1 MKRARRIIRRL
12 VYITLGFTLLCL
24 GALLV
29 LNYYVLPRYGGPWVR
44 TAMERF
50 LGRTVTFERI
60 DWNVLRGA
68 TITGLV
74 VQPRDDVQSD
84 APFIEARHL
93 EVPFRIA
100 SLVPFRVDLQP
111 DLDTATVRLIKSAGG
126 QWNVND
132 IVERLAR
139 KPQKDPA
146 LRLGRLAFTRMRII
160 IEDRFAG
167 LPVQSLEQVACVLT
181 APPHATNHLKLAG
194 RWPGAEGH
202 VLLDATF
209 GPDVPPLAKLV
220 VGGPVIAKLQQ
231 LLAPEGP
238 LFVHGIRGDAA
249 ITLTRTEQGALAGRA
264 QLDFDHARLE
274 VEGFHIGGDM
284 RGPLHFTI
292 TPGDEP
298 TLTLTNTVAL
308 TGGLVTYVPRPS
320 ADGDGERMAAGVR
333 DVAKPLPGP
342 ASAGNEPAPTPQP
355 QMTFQGDG
363 TVGLLLAGTIGE
375 RLSITVSCALGAAT
389 ISTPALH
396 APFEAIGGR
405 ITYDGTGLNYQD
417 AVGRL
422 AGAVVT
428 VNGNI
433 DAFGEPNITFD
444 VQGERIGGNARLKVR
459 NVEGQRLPAFQV
471 DGAIWADATLA
482 AVLVPPRVADVLD
495 RLQVTGM
502 LTFDGRVARVEPGLD
517 NVRARGHIGGAGLG
531 VRGFGF
537 EGVSGTFYLERG
549 LMKIYDLD
557 AALYDGRFAGAWE
570 ADFAAEDK
578 PFKLDAALRD
588 VEIARLPLLTHVEE
602 RQLHGRLGCEV
613 HVNGWLDDLSKNFG
627 KGTFKLSDGYLW
639 EFKVFTELFNVLALR
654 MPGLVKV
661 TFSQAL
667 GDFRVE
673 GLALK
678 TNNLYFE
685 SALFRLLMDGTV
697 DLHGHLDVVVDPLL
711 VREAGGPVQDLVRQI
726 INIPANLIPR
736 ALIKGTVKDPVVKP
750 YLRPRLP
757 ILKEILR

>member
-12 VYITLGFTLLCL
+12 VYIALALAVLCL
-24 GALLV
+24 IALGL
-29 LNYYVLPRYGGPWVR
+29 LNYYVLPRYGGAWVQS
-44 TAMERF
+44 AMEQF

-60 DWNVLRGA
+60 EWNVLRGA

-74 VQPRDDVQSD
+74 VQPRPDVQSD
-84 APFIEARHL
+84 APFVEAQHIEVL
-93 EVPFRIA
+93 FRIA
-100 SLVPFRVDLQP
+100 SLVPFRVDLEP
-111 DLDTATVRLIKSAGG
+111 DLDVATVRLIKSAGG
-126 QWNVND
+126 EWNFND
-132 IVERLAR
+132 IVERLSR
-139 KPQKDPA
+139 TPQKTPA
-146 LRLGRLAFTRMRII
+146 VRLGRLAFTRMRIV
-160 IEDRFAG
+160 IEDRFAD

-181 APPHATNHLKLAG
+181 APPHAPNHLKLAG
-194 RWPGAEGH
+194 RWRGAEGR

-220 VGGPVIAKLQQ
+220 VGGPVIMELQQ

-238 LFVHGIRGDAA
+238 LFVHGIEGDAA
-249 ITLTRTEQGALAGRA
+249 ITLTRTEEGALAGRA
-264 QLDFDHARLE
+264 QLEFDHAQLE
-274 VEGFHIGGDM
+274 IEGFHISGDI

-308 TGGLVTYVPRPS
+308 TAGLVKYAPQPS
-320 ADGDGERMAAGVR
+320 AEGDGERMAAGVR
-333 DVAKPLPGP
+333 DVEGPPGP
-342 ASAGNEPAPTPQP
+342 ASTGDGPAPQP
-355 QMTFQGDG
+355 QMTFEGDA
-363 TVGLLLAGTIGE
+363 TIGLLLAGTIGE
-375 RLSITVSCALGAAT
+375 PPSITVSCVLGTAT
-389 ISTPALH
+389 VSTPVLH
-396 APFEAIGGR
+396 VPFEAIGGR
-405 ITYDGTGLNYQD
+405 ITYDGTGLSYED
-417 AVGRL
+417 VVGRL

-428 VNGNI
+428 LNGDI

-444 VQGERIGGNARLKVR
+444 VQGERIGGNVRVKIR

-471 DGAIWADATLA
+471 DGAIWADATLV
-482 AVLVPPRVADVLD
+482 AVLVPPKVAEVLE
-495 RLQVTGM
+495 RLQITGM
-502 LTFDGRVARVEPGLD
+502 VTFDGRVACVEPGLD
-517 NVRARGHIGGAGLG
+517 NVRARVRIGGAGLG

-557 AALYDGRFAGAWE
+557 AVLYDGRFAGAWE
-570 ADFAAEDK
+570 ADLAAEGK
-578 PFKLDAALRD
+578 PFKLDAALHD
-588 VEIARLPLLTHVEE
+588 VEIAKLPLLTQREE
-602 RQLHGRLGCEV
+602 RRLHGRLGCEL
-613 HVNGWLDDLSKNFG
+613 HVNGRLDDLSKNFG
-627 KGTFKLSDGYLW
+627 KGTFKLHDGYLW
-639 EFKVFTELFNVLALR
+639 DFKVFTELFNVLSLR

-685 SALFRLLMDGTV
+685 STLFRLLMDGTV
-697 DLHGHLDVVVDPLL
+697 DLHGNLDLVVDPLL
-711 VREAGGPVQDLVRQI
+711 VREAGGPLQNLVRQI
-726 INIPANLIPR
+726 INIPANIIPR